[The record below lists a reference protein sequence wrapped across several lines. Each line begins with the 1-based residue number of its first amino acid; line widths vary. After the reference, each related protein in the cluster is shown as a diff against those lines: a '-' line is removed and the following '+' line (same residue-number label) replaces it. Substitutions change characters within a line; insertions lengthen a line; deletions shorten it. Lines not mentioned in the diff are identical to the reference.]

1 MLSPTYAS
9 PPIKRPHRL
18 HLHRPLDLSS
28 VSISDVQ
35 RPTRT
40 TICHLTNRDD
50 DLPPHRSAT
59 TISFTFIFSSL
70 FFFEKC
76 LYAFLVNSQLYP
88 SFSVFIFINLLLFNG
103 KMDRLLSPLQKK
115 ENINCEFLINSS
127 TNSKKEKKKRNTIGC
142 ILGEAN
148 QHSNYNDVIKRGRA
162 FARYI
167 LRTLTLLIK
176 FYFVPSLTQMIL
188 YPLFTYIFLS
198 NQSARNLSFY

>member
-1 MLSPTYAS
+1 MYNDQQGRRSVTSPTE
-9 PPIKRPHRL
+9 
-18 HLHRPLDLSS
+18 
-28 VSISDVQ
+28 
-35 RPTRT
+35 T
-40 TICHLTNRDD
+40 TIYHLTDQRRPSV
-50 DLPPHRSAT
+50 LLLFLA
-59 TISFTFIFSSL
+59 L
-70 FFFEKC
+70 FFFLKKC